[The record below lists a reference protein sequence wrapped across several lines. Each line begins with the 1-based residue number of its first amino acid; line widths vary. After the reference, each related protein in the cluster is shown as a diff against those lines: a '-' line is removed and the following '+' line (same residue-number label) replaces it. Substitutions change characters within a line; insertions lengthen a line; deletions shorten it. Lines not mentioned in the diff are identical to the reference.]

1 MTISYK
7 KLFKVLIDREIKGKE
22 LARLANVSPTTI
34 CKMKHDGSTLTI
46 DVLARVALA
55 LGLTLN
61 DIIDISQE

>member
-7 KLFKVLIDREIKGKE
+7 KLFKVMIDREIKSKE
-22 LARLANVSPTTI
+22 LAKLANVSPTTI
-34 CKMKHDGSTLTI
+34 CKMKHDGSTLSI

-61 DIIDISQE
+61 DIIDISPD